1 LSNQPFILHPS
12 SLLFTETMMKRYLL
26 VILMLGLA
34 ALTVAQNNDGAVDSG
49 KLLSFA
55 EGKQIGT
62 ETFSIRQ
69 DGVSESSGSLTVNGQ
84 TINLKSRTEYRE
96 THAVGFEMDDGSSTK
111 LKVSI
116 NGTEVKMSG
125 PQETT
130 GQTDAEALILENGI
144 GYQYY
149 FLVRRYDKQK
159 GGVQQFKMFVPSV
172 MQTAPVSLEL
182 KGALNPLPEK
192 PAKLEHYRAVIAGS
206 INADIVTDASGKL
219 VLISF
224 PAQKI
229 EVVREEYAASVEG
242 LHAALAAAPKN
253 ASIDYSAPASAPFTA
268 EEVTVSA
275 KGFTLSGT
283 LLLPKNGARPFPAV
297 ITITGSGQQTRD
309 EPVPIVGLEKYA
321 IMRQVAETLASRGI
335 AVLRVDDRGVGK
347 SGGFEQL
354 ATATTSDFA
363 DDVRAEVA
371 YLRSRPE
378 IDPKRIALVGH
389 SEGGNIAPMVAASD
403 AQVAAIVIMAG
414 SAFRGDQISI
424 AQLNEVLERD
434 TTLTAQQKNKQ
445 RAEQRETIQAVITGA
460 DLSKYPAQ
468 VRVPWMKEFWSYDPL
483 PTIRR
488 VRQPILV
495 LHGALDRQVSA
506 EQAGMIEQAARAAG
520 NKDVTVRVLP
530 NLNHLFLPAKT
541 GAFGEYSTLE
551 TSAVSDDVLKPLGD
565 WLAAKLKVEKKMGNR

>member
-1 LSNQPFILHPS
+1 
-12 SLLFTETMMKRYLL
+12 MKRYLL

-34 ALTVAQNNDGAVDSG
+34 ALTAVAQSNEGLVDSG
-49 KLLSFA
+49 KLLSFSD
-55 EGKQIGT
+55 GKQIGT
-62 ETFSIRQ
+62 ETFTIRK

-84 TINLKSRTEYRE
+84 TINLKSRTEYKD
-96 THAVGFEMDDGSSTK
+96 THAVSFQMEDGANMK
-111 LKVSI
+111 MKVSF
-116 NGTEVKMSG
+116 NGAEVKMTS
-125 PQETT
+125 PQEAA

-144 GYQYY
+144 GHQYD

-172 MQTAPVSLEL
+172 MQTAPVSLEM
-182 KGALNPLPEK
+182 KGVLNPLPGK
-192 PAKLEHYRAVIAGS
+192 PAKLEHYRAVIAAS
-206 INADIVTDASGKL
+206 VNADIVTDSNGKL

-242 LHAALAAAPKN
+242 LHAVLAAAPKS
-253 ASIDYSAPASAPFTA
+253 ADIDYSAPASAPFTA
-268 EEVTVSA
+268 EEVTVNA

-283 LLLPKNGARPFPAV
+283 LLLPKASARPFPAV

-309 EPVPIVGLEKYA
+309 EPIPIVGLEKYA

-347 SGGFEQL
+347 SGGFDNL

-363 DDVRAEVA
+363 DDVRAQVA
-371 YLRSRPE
+371 FLRSRPE

-389 SEGGNIAPMVAASD
+389 SEGGNIAPMIAASD
-403 AQVAAIVIMAG
+403 PQIAAIVIMAG
-414 SAFRGDQISI
+414 SAIRGDQISI

-434 TTLTAQQKNKQ
+434 TTMTVEQKNKQ
-445 RAEQRETIQAVITGA
+445 RAEQRETIQAVITGG

-495 LHGALDRQVSA
+495 LHGALDRQVAA

-541 GAFGEYSTLE
+541 GAFDEYSTLE
-551 TSAVSDDVLKPLGD
+551 TSVVGEEVLKPLGD
-565 WLAAKLKVEKKMGNR
+565 WLAARLKVKAVK